1 MNLGGGVDHSAG
13 SPGVTAFHL
22 TTAWRIVIW
31 PIKLLLWATG
41 LYLIWR
47 GITGCGDRTEKGGVV
62 WP

>member
-1 MNLGGGVDHSAG
+1 M
-13 SPGVTAFHL
+13 TAFHL